1 MSTRAV
7 KSTSYS
13 VRSSSAGMGPQNFSS
28 NSFSDGY
35 GGGAR
40 QQSYSVRSSYGGVG
54 SSAGGVAAGG
64 YRVVGGYVAGGSGQ
78 RGGVMEFGYAG
89 MGVGGGLG
97 MGGGMGMGGGK
108 MTCTGPPQITAV
120 QVNKSLLA
128 PLNLEIDP
136 NIQVVRTHEKEQIKT
151 LNNRFA
157 SFIDKVR
164 FLEQQNKM
172 LETKWSLLQDQT
184 TTRSDIDAMFEA
196 YISNLRRQL
205 DGLGNEKMRLELDL
219 HNMKGLVEDFKT
231 KYEDEINKRTES
243 ENNFVLLKK
252 DADAAYMMEMELKAK
267 RDCLTDELEF
277 LRTIYDAELREL
289 QGQIKDTSVVVEMDN
304 SRNLDMDSIVAE
316 VRAQY
321 EDIANRSRA
330 EAETWYTQKYEQ
342 MQVSASNY
350 EDDLKNTKA
359 EIADINRKIMRYQSE
374 IDMIKGQRGHLENQI
389 AEAEERGEL
398 AVKDARLR
406 INDLKVALQR
416 AKQDMT
422 MQVRQYQELMNV
434 KLALDIEIATYR
446 KLLEGEESRLVNGIK
461 SVNISKQSSS
471 MNYNSYPL
479 ESSRTTSYVSGSMGG
494 YKGSSTSYGIST
506 YASCHESSHV
516 GSSFDLPGSIT
527 LGGTNGIQ
535 VSTSRD
541 VDASISLG
549 GAKGTSRDV
558 DASISLEGSN
568 SMATSRDMDASVSVD
583 SSSTVPNTKSQT
595 TFVKTVE
602 AEVTLN
608 VASDAASDHAEEQPA
623 ESDE

>member
-7 KSTSYS
+7 KNTSYS
-13 VRSSSAGMGPQNFSS
+13 VRSSSAVMGCPQNFSS
-28 NSFSDGY
+28 SSYSGGY
-35 GGGAR
+35 GGSAR
-40 QQSYSVRSSYGGVG
+40 QSYSVRSSYGGVG
-54 SSAGGVAAGG
+54 SSGGGVAAGG
-64 YRVVGGYVAGGSGQ
+64 YRVVVAGGSGQ
-78 RGGVMEFGYAG
+78 RRGVMEFGYAG
-89 MGVGGGLG
+89 MGV
-97 MGGGMGMGGGK
+97 GGGMGMGGGK

-184 TTRSDIDAMFEA
+184 TTRSNIDAMFEA

-219 HNMKGLVEDFKT
+219 HNMKGLVENFKT
-231 KYEDEINKRTES
+231 KYEEEINKRNES

-252 DADAAYMMEMELKAK
+252 
-267 RDCLTDELEF
+267 
-277 LRTIYDAELREL
+277 ELREL
-289 QGQIKDTSVVVEMDN
+289 QCQIKDTSVVVEMDN

-330 EAETWYTQKYEQ
+330 EVETWYTQKYEQ
-342 MQVSASNY
+342 MQVSASKY
-350 EDDLKNTKA
+350 GDDLKNTKA
-359 EIADINRKIMRYQSE
+359 EIADMNRKIIRYQSE
-374 IDMIKGQRGHLENQI
+374 IDMMKGQHTHLENQI
-389 AEAEERGEL
+389 AKAEACGEL
-398 AVKDARLR
+398 AVKDAKLR
-406 INDLKVALQR
+406 INDLDVALQR

-446 KLLEGEESRLVNGIK
+446 KLLEGEESRLVTGIK

-471 MNYNSYPL
+471 INYNSYPL
-479 ESSRTTSYVSGSMGG
+479 ESSRPTSCLRGSMGG
-494 YKGSSTSYGIST
+494 YKSSSTYISG
-506 YASCHESSHV
+506 HENRHV
-516 GSSFDLPGSIT
+516 GRSFDLPGSII
-527 LGGTNGIQ
+527 LGA
-535 VSTSRD
+535 TSRD
-541 VDASISLG
+541 VDASISMG
-549 GAKGTSRDV
+549 GSKGTSRDV
-558 DASISLEGSN
+558 DSSITLGGSK
-568 SMATSRDMDASVSVD
+568 STSRDMD
-583 SSSTVPNTKSQT
+583 STVTRG
-595 TFVKTVE
+595 
-602 AEVTLN
+602 
-608 VASDAASDHAEEQPA
+608 
-623 ESDE
+623 DE